1 MERFGDFPE
10 MEYSLNEVEE
20 AVDNLLLLYMISRL
34 PIPGITKLEKLV
46 FLAQKDL
53 NEKKIKAFNYLFYRW
68 GLGPYSR
75 GLYDDFDRLEAAG
88 LIKKSGWTWTLTSRG
103 WAFLDYFSS
112 ELKRNPQIVSVLDE
126 IIEEEGPKRTRVL
139 LKEIYSRSVENVLI
153 RDIPKG
159 KRLLKKL
166 EDEEA
171 SEAFV
176 IDPAKAATFN
186 IERNAELL
194 QSLDRALNDL
204 KNKPLLSHQEVFGNV

>member
-10 MEYSLNEVEE
+10 MEYSSNEIEE
-20 AVDNLLLLYMISRL
+20 AADNLLLLYMISRL

-46 FLAQKDL
+46 FLAEKDL
-53 NEKKIKAFNYLFYRW
+53 HEKKIKAFNYLFYRW
-68 GLGPYSR
+68 DHGPYSR
-75 GLYDDFDRLEAAG
+75 GLYDDFDRLKAAG
-88 LIKKSGWTWTLTSRG
+88 LIKKSGWTWILTSRG

-112 ELKRNPQIVSVLDE
+112 ELKRNPQIVDLLNE
-126 IIEEEGPKRTRVL
+126 IIETEGPKRTQDL
-139 LKEIYSRSVENVLI
+139 LKEIYSLCIENVSI

-159 KRLLKKL
+159 RRLLKKL

-171 SEAFV
+171 SEAF
-176 IDPAKAATFN
+176 ILGPAKAATFN

-194 QSLDRALNDL
+194 QSLDRALSDL